1 MKVTY
6 YVVSPGP
13 RPPFAEVAKE
23 LWGSA
28 DFDSDGNSSEA
39 GDTRWT
45 ELTVILRPGYV
56 ERVDIDPVSDDPLV
70 LKVVSA
76 SAELAE
82 RAARF
87 IALSSEGTLTNQWP
101 G

>member
-1 MKVTY
+1 MKVTN

-28 DFDSDGNSSEA
+28 S
-39 GDTRWT
+39 DTRWT
-45 ELTVILRPGYV
+45 ELTVILRPTCA

-70 LKVVSA
+70 LKVESM
-76 SAELAE
+76 SEDLAE

-87 IALSSEGTLTNQWP
+87 IALSSEGTLTKQWP

>member
-28 DFDSDGNSSEA
+28 DFDSDGNSS
-39 GDTRWT
+39 GPSDTKWT
-45 ELTVILRPGYV
+45 ELTVILRPTYAQ
-56 ERVDIDPVSDDPLV
+56 RVDIDPVSDDPLV
-70 LKVVSA
+70 LKVESA

-87 IALSSEGTLTNQWP
+87 IALCSEGTLTTQWP

>member
-6 YVVSPGP
+6 YVVSSGP

-28 DFDSDGNSSEA
+28 DFDSDGNSS
-39 GDTRWT
+39 GPSDTKWT
-45 ELTVILRPGYV
+45 ELTVILRPTYAQ
-56 ERVDIDPVSDDPLV
+56 RVDIDPVSDDPLV
-70 LKVVSA
+70 LKVESA

-87 IALSSEGTLTNQWP
+87 IALCSEGTLTTQWP